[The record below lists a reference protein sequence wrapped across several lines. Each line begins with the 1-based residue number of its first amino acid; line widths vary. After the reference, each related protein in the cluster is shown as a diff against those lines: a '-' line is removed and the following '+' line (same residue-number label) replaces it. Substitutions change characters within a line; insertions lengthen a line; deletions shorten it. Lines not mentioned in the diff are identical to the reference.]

1 MSTFFLNIVLLLFTL
16 YFYKKIRNGMHIM
29 QLGHY
34 YNEPYIQWL
43 KDNRKKHYKL
53 SEFILLITPIMFL
66 FINQIKLAYI
76 VEIFALLILIA
87 TTKKRQEKK
96 KFVRTP
102 RVKRQFLTFLLISIA
117 LFISGNIFK

>member
-34 YNEPYIQWL
+34 YNEPYVQWL

-53 SEFILLITPIMFL
+53 SEFILLIIPIVGVSSCFL
-66 FINQIKLAYI
+66 FSVGII
-76 VEIFALLILIA
+76 ILNPLYVCGILY
-87 TTKKRQEKK
+87 
-96 KFVRTP
+96 VP
-102 RVKRQFLTFLLISIA
+102 L
-117 LFISGNIFK
+117 N

>member
-43 KDNRKKHYKL
+43 KDTLQTDRIYIINY
-53 SEFILLITPIMFL
+53 SNNVFI
-66 FINQIKLAYI
+66 Y
-76 VEIFALLILIA
+76 
-87 TTKKRQEKK
+87 
-96 KFVRTP
+96 
-102 RVKRQFLTFLLISIA
+102 
-117 LFISGNIFK
+117 